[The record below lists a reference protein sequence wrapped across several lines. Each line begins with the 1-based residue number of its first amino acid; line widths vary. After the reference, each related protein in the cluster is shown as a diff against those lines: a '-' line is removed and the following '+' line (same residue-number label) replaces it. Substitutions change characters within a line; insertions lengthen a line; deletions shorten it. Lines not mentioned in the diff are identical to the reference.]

1 MAEISVGLMLLAVI
15 GEDHDVLL
23 GQKGSVIF
31 FMLLFLLERRFLETE
46 TLFISVSI
54 TAQTPLSVLNK
65 KYVLLH

>member
-1 MAEISVGLMLLAVI
+1 MLLAVI

-54 TAQTPLSVLNK
+54 TAQTPLSMLNR

>member
-54 TAQTPLSVLNK
+54 TAQTPLSMLNR

>member
-54 TAQTPLSVLNK
+54 TAQTPLSMLNR
-65 KYVLLH
+65 KYVLPH